1 MINEEFEQQW
11 QQVCEQMQAS
21 VKDNLLAESL
31 SQIEPSVC
39 NDTLV
44 LSVPSRFLYGWLSR
58 KGYDVSLFNRLQ
70 SFLPHLK
77 KSEVKLQ
84 EFHIASS
91 DKANDCVGENQNA
104 LPVAG
109 NAPSLVSQ
117 QTSLDEVRLN
127 PQMTFDSFVVGPSN
141 EFACAV
147 AKKVTQVFDPT
158 CNPVF
163 FHSSVGLGKTHLMN
177 AIAWKMQQTHPDKKV
192 LYLTAEQFQ
201 HRYVQSC
208 RNGYIQKAG
217 EEPQTERFREL
228 FRSADV
234 LMIDD
239 VQFFCSG
246 NKQATQMEFFHTF
259 NSLIEQG
266 KQIVLSSDSSPLEL
280 KGMEERLKSRMAQ
293 GLIVD
298 IYPTTYEMRIGIL
311 QTKAEQWG
319 VQVPNDVIEFLADR
333 ITSNVRELEGA
344 LKRLLVNS
352 ELLHMDLNLATT
364 QQILKD
370 MLNLMPQ
377 EVSINDILKATCDY
391 FMIKMADLKSDRR
404 DRSVARPRQIAMFL
418 AKELTTKSLPEI
430 GAAFGRDH
438 TTIMHA
444 IRQIGNLI
452 NTDPSVAEHVRF
464 LKRSFKC

>member
-1 MINEEFEQQW
+1 MMNEEFEQQW

-31 SQIEPSVC
+31 PQIEPSIC
-39 NDTLV
+39 DDTLV

-58 KGYDVSLFNRLQ
+58 RGYDVSLREKLQ

-77 KSEVKLQ
+77 KTQIKLQ
-84 EFHIASS
+84 DFHIASCEKVTS
-91 DKANDCVGENQNA
+91 SSGENKSELPSAVNA
-104 LPVAG
+104 VSS
-109 NAPSLVSQ
+109 SLN
-117 QTSLDEVRLN
+117 TSLDEVRLN

-163 FHSSVGLGKTHLMN
+163 LHSSVGLGKTHLMN
-177 AIAWKMQQTHPDKKV
+177 AIAWKMKETHPDKKV

-208 RNGYIQKAG
+208 RSGHIQKAG
-217 EEPQTERFREL
+217 EEPQIEHFREL

-239 VQFFCSG
+239 IQFFCVG

-280 KGMEERLKSRMAQ
+280 KGMEERLRSRMAQ

-319 VQVPNDVIEFLADR
+319 VKVPNDVVEFLADR

-352 ELLHMDLNLATT
+352 ELLHLELNLATT

-444 IRQIGNLI
+444 IKQISSLVQ
-452 NTDPSVAEHVRF
+452 TDPTVAEHVRF
-464 LKRSFKC
+464 LRRSFKC

>member
-1 MINEEFEQQW
+1 MMNEEFEQQW
-11 QQVCEQMQAS
+11 EEVCQQVQAS
-21 VKDNLLAESL
+21 VKDNLLTESL
-31 SQIEPSVC
+31 SQIEPIIC
-39 NDTLV
+39 DDTLV
-44 LSVPSRFLYGWLSR
+44 LSVPTRFLYGWLSR
-58 KGYDVSLFNRLQ
+58 KGYDVSLFNQLQ

-77 KSEVKLQ
+77 KSEVRLQ
-84 EFHIASS
+84 EFHIASAE
-91 DKANDCVGENQNA
+91 KTNDVSVSE
-104 LPVAG
+104 
-109 NAPSLVSQ
+109 NAPVSSVAKNVSPSSE
-117 QTSLDEVRLN
+117 TPSLDEVRLN
-127 PQMTFDSFVVGPSN
+127 SQMTFDSFVVGPSN

-147 AKKVTQVFDPT
+147 AKKVTQIFDPT

-177 AIAWKMQQTHPDKKV
+177 AIAWKMKETHPDKKV

-208 RNGYIQKAG
+208 RNSYIQKAG
-217 EEPQTERFREL
+217 EESQTEHFREL

-319 VQVPNDVIEFLADR
+319 VKVPSDVIEFLADR

-344 LKRLLVNS
+344 LKRLLVNC
-352 ELLHMDLNLATT
+352 ELLHMELNLMTT

-377 EVSINDILKATCDY
+377 EVSVNDILKATCDY
-391 FMIKMADLKSDRR
+391 FMIKMTDLKSDRR
-404 DRSVARPRQIAMFL
+404 DRSVARPRQIAMYL

-444 IRQIGNLI
+444 IRQIGSLI